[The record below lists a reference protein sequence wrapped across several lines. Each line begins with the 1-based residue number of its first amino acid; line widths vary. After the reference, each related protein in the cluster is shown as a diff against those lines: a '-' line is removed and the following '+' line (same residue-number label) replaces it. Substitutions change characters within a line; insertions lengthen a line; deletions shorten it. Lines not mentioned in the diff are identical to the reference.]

1 MFTQGQFTNLSSLIV
16 SYVRDEADIFIES
29 WADTPE
35 ALENFLH
42 YALPHSRKINL
53 GDAIEDH
60 YPVNGDETARL
71 KQVMQ
76 DSMFVCNVRQLY
88 NAYKGKTYVMQ
99 YFLPPMM
106 HGSDLLPL
114 TYRYGLDAEDVLKS
128 FVKNLDPELPDLLD
142 RLIGPFAFTYQ
153 KYLVAHAMFGDPN
166 RVNHRSDKVWNIANE
181 DNGTIN
187 NALQA
192 GVSESSPFDSGTDE
206 QISTENCE
214 SWKEVAQKL
223 GDLPPEEK
231 NSGDEP
237 GVFNQLSG
245 VQVQEPE
252 KGTLVIPEL

>member
-42 YALPHSRKINL
+42 YAFPRSSSIKLR
-53 GDAIEDH
+53 DAIEDR
-60 YPVNGDETARL
+60 YPVNGDEKARL
-71 KQVMQ
+71 KQVVQ
-76 DSMFVCNVRQLY
+76 DSLFVCNARQLY

-99 YFLPPMM
+99 YSLPPMTQ
-106 HGSDLLPL
+106 GSDLLPL
-114 TYRYGLDAEDVLKS
+114 TYRDGLDAEDVLKS
-128 FVKNLDPELPDLLD
+128 FVENLDPELPDLLN
-142 RLIGPFAFTYQ
+142 RLIRPFAFTYQ
-153 KYLVAHAMFGDPN
+153 KYLVAHAIFGDPN
-166 RVNHRSDKVWNIANE
+166 SVNFHPDKVWNIAND

-192 GVSESSPFDSGTDE
+192 SVSESGPFDSGTDE
-206 QISTENCE
+206 QISTSNCE
-214 SWKEVAQKL
+214 FWKEVAQKL